1 MTALC
6 IIGGIFLLFFGIAMI
21 RAEVIIKYT
30 DDFGLAVRV
39 CGIKITIMPRKQKK
53 RRPRDYSPKKLAKRA
68 AKEKKKAE
76 KAAAKKKEKDAKKAA
91 DKAAKAEAKK
101 AGKVKKKPLGETI
114 SLILALVRTA
124 VGRFARHLRVRVA
137 RLHINVATGDAANTA
152 ILYGAIAQSA
162 AYIAALLDSTKTLK
176 NPARSDVDIR
186 ADYLSEK
193 TTADI
198 EIGFSI
204 RVWQVFDVLIRTGI
218 TFIKKELKK

>member
-1 MTALC
+1 MTALY
-6 IIGGIFLLFFGIAMI
+6 ILGGIFLLLFGIAMI
-21 RAEVIIKYT
+21 RAEVIIKYA
-30 DDFGLAVRV
+30 DEFGLAVRV

-53 RRPRDYSPKKLAKRA
+53 VRPGDYTPAKIARR
-68 AKEKKKAE
+68 AE
-76 KAAAKKKEKDAKKAA
+76 KARKKAEKDAKK
-91 DKAAKAEAKK
+91 KKEKKAKK
-101 AGKVKKKPLGETI
+101 AASKAEKAELKKQGKLKKKPIGDI
-114 SLILALVRTA
+114 VSLILALVKTA

-152 ILYGAIAQSA
+152 VLYGTIAQSV

-176 NPARSDVDIR
+176 DPARADVCIR

-204 RVWQVFDVLIRTGI
+204 RVWQVFDVLIRTAV
-218 TFIKKELKK
+218 TFIKKETKK

>member
-1 MTALC
+1 M
-6 IIGGIFLLFFGIAMI
+6 
-21 RAEVIIKYT
+21 
-30 DDFGLAVRV
+30 
-39 CGIKITIMPRKQKK
+39 
-53 RRPRDYSPKKLAKRA
+53 
-68 AKEKKKAE
+68 
-76 KAAAKKKEKDAKKAA
+76 
-91 DKAAKAEAKK
+91 
-101 AGKVKKKPLGETI
+101 
-114 SLILALVRTA
+114 
-124 VGRFARHLRVRVA
+124 GRFARHLRVRVA

-218 TFIKKELKK
+218 TFIKKEIKK